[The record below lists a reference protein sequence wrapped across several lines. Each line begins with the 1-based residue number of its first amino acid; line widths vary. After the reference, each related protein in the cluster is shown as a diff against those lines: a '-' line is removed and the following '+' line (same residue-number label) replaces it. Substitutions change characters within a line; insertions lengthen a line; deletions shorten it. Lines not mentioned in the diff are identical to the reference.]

1 MTTEERQELKQQ
13 LAEYWA
19 EQIDMGDLIQYFID
33 NQMEYIDD
41 MTDSEFEEA
50 LIEAGLIKEEELL

>member
-19 EQIDMGDLIQYFID
+19 EQIDMGDLIQYFINGQID
-33 NQMEYIDD
+33 YIDD